1 MRHEVH
7 ILAPTSSPNRYPE
20 SQNLKSFLSVADA
33 SKLEMDRILARAK
46 AIKTLIKRGR
56 SIATLRGKI
65 AGLLFEKPSTRTR
78 ASFEVAAR
86 RLGGDSIYLAA
97 NELQLSRGEPVKDTA
112 RILGG
117 YLDGVVAR
125 VYAHDTVVQLA
136 KYSRVP
142 VVNALSDLEHP
153 TQIVSDLFTIQE
165 AKGKLRGLKL
175 AYIGDGNNV
184 CNSLLLGG
192 AMEGMHVSVAC
203 PEGYEPS
210 EKILSTAGIRAKST
224 GATVRIVHKPS
235 EAADGADVLYT
246 DVWVSMGD
254 EASKEKRM
262 QDFVG
267 YQINS
272 DLLKLAKKDASVM
285 HCLPAHRGLEIT
297 DEVIE
302 GKESIVWQQGENK
315 LYGAAAVLEWLLRK
329 K

>member
-1 MRHEVH
+1 MSGVSR
-7 ILAPTSSPNRYPE
+7 
-20 SQNLKSFLSVADA
+20 LKSFLSVTDA
-33 SKLEMDRILARAK
+33 SKLEMDRIVARAK
-46 AIKTLIKRGR
+46 AIKALVKRGR

-78 ASFEVAAR
+78 TSFEVAAR
-86 RLGGDSIYLAA
+86 RLGGDSIYLAS

-117 YLDGVVAR
+117 YLDGIVAR
-125 VYAHDTVVQLA
+125 VYSHDTVTQLA
-136 KYSRVP
+136 KYSTVP

-165 AKGKLRGLKL
+165 VKGKLKGLKL

-192 AMEGMHVSVAC
+192 ALEGMRVAVAC
-203 PEGYEPS
+203 PASYEPNGT
-210 EKILSTAGIRAKST
+210 ILSEAQKTSRTSGGNIDVSHDPT
-224 GATVRIVHKPS
+224 
-235 EAADGADVLYT
+235 EAARDADLVYT

-262 QDFVG
+262 KDFSG
-267 YQINS
+267 YQIND
-272 DLLKLAKKDASVM
+272 DLLKVAKKDVSVM

-297 DEVIE
+297 DDVIE
-302 GKESIVWQQGENK
+302 GRHSIVWQQGENK
-315 LYGAAAVLEWLLRK
+315 LYGAASMLEWLLRQK
-329 K
+329 

>member
-1 MRHEVH
+1 M
-7 ILAPTSSPNRYPE
+7 S
-20 SQNLKSFLSVADA
+20 DA
-33 SKLEMDRILARAK
+33 SKLELDRVLARSK
-46 AIKTLIKRGR
+46 AIKTLVKRGR
-56 SIATLRGKI
+56 SLATLKGKI

-78 ASFEVAAR
+78 TSFEVAAR

-97 NELQLSRGEPVKDTA
+97 NELQLSRGELVKDTA

-117 YLDGVVAR
+117 YLDGIVAR

-165 AKGKLRGLKL
+165 AKGKLKGLKL
-175 AYIGDGNNV
+175 TYVGDGNNV

-192 AMEGMHVSVAC
+192 ALEGMNMAVAC
-203 PEGYEPS
+203 PVGYEPNATVLREA
-210 EKILSTAGIRAKST
+210 EKISRTSGGNIDVSHDPL
-224 GATVRIVHKPS
+224 
-235 EAADGADVLYT
+235 EAAKDADLLYT

-262 QDFVG
+262 KGFNG

-272 DLLKLAKKDASVM
+272 DLLRVAKKDASVM

-297 DEVIE
+297 DDVIE
-302 GKESIVWQQGENK
+302 GKQSIVWQQGENK
-315 LYGAAAVLEWLLRK
+315 LYGAASLLEWLMLQK
-329 K
+329 KP

>member
-1 MRHEVH
+1 V
-7 ILAPTSSPNRYPE
+7 S
-20 SQNLKSFLSVADA
+20 DA
-33 SKLEMDRILARAK
+33 SKLELDRVLARSK
-46 AIKTLIKRGR
+46 AIKTLVKRGR
-56 SIATLRGKI
+56 SLATLKGKI

-78 ASFEVAAR
+78 TSFEVAAR

-117 YLDGVVAR
+117 YLDGIVAR

-165 AKGKLRGLKL
+165 AKGKLKGLKL
-175 AYIGDGNNV
+175 VYVGDGNNV

-192 AMEGMHVSVAC
+192 ALEGMNMTVAC
-203 PEGYEPS
+203 PAGYEPN
-210 EKILSTAGIRAKST
+210 
-224 GATVRIVHKPS
+224 ATVLREAEKLSRTSGGNIDVSHDPL
-235 EAADGADVLYT
+235 EAAEVADLLYT

-254 EASKEKRM
+254 EASKEERM
-262 QDFVG
+262 KDFNG
-267 YQINS
+267 YQINN
-272 DLLKLAKKDASVM
+272 DLLRVAKKDASVM

-297 DEVIE
+297 DDVIE
-302 GKESIVWQQGENK
+302 GKQSIVWQQGENK
-315 LYGAAAVLEWLLRK
+315 LYGAASVLEWLMRQK
-329 K
+329 KP

>member
-1 MRHEVH
+1 M
-7 ILAPTSSPNRYPE
+7 S
-20 SQNLKSFLSVADA
+20 DA
-33 SKLEMDRILARAK
+33 SKPELDRVLARSK
-46 AIKTLIKRGR
+46 AIKTLVKRGR
-56 SIATLRGKI
+56 SLATLKGKI

-78 ASFEVAAR
+78 TSFEVAAR

-117 YLDGVVAR
+117 YLDGIVAR

-165 AKGKLRGLKL
+165 AKGKLKGLKL
-175 AYIGDGNNV
+175 VYVGDGNNV

-192 AMEGMHVSVAC
+192 ALEGMNMTVAC
-203 PEGYEPS
+203 PAGYEPN
-210 EKILSTAGIRAKST
+210 
-224 GATVRIVHKPS
+224 ATVLREAEKLSRTSGGNIDVSHDPL
-235 EAADGADVLYT
+235 EAAEVADLLYT

-262 QDFVG
+262 KDFNG

-272 DLLKLAKKDASVM
+272 DLLRVAKKDASVM

-297 DEVIE
+297 DDVIE
-302 GKESIVWQQGENK
+302 GKQSIVWQQGENK
-315 LYGAAAVLEWLLRK
+315 LYGAASVLEWLMRQK
-329 K
+329 KP

>member
-1 MRHEVH
+1 
-7 ILAPTSSPNRYPE
+7 
-20 SQNLKSFLSVADA
+20 LKSFLSVADA
-33 SKLEMDRILARAK
+33 SKLEMDRVLARAK

-56 SIATLRGKI
+56 SLVTLRTKI

-117 YLDGVVAR
+117 YLDGIVAR
-125 VYAHDTVVQLA
+125 VYSHDTVMQLA
-136 KYSRVP
+136 KYS
-142 VVNALSDLEHP
+142 
-153 TQIVSDLFTIQE
+153 T
-165 AKGKLRGLKL
+165 AKGKLKGLKL
-175 AYIGDGNNV
+175 TYVGDGNNV

-192 AMEGMHVSVAC
+192 ALEGMSILVAC
-203 PEGYEPS
+203 PAGYEPNATLLKEA
-210 EKILSTAGIRAKST
+210 EKTSRISAGNIDVSHDPLQAAKD
-224 GATVRIVHKPS
+224 
-235 EAADGADVLYT
+235 ADLLYT

-262 QDFVG
+262 KDFNG

-272 DLLKLAKKDASVM
+272 DLLKVAKKDASVM

-297 DEVIE
+297 DDVIE
-302 GKESIVWQQGENK
+302 GKQSIVWQQGENK
-315 LYGAAAVLEWLLRK
+315 LYGAASILEWLLRQK
-329 K
+329 

>member
-1 MRHEVH
+1 M
-7 ILAPTSSPNRYPE
+7 T
-20 SQNLKSFLSVADA
+20 DA
-33 SKLEMDRILARAK
+33 SKLEMDRVLARAK

-56 SIATLRGKI
+56 SLATLSGKI
-65 AGLLFEKPSTRTR
+65 TGLLFEKPSTRTR

-117 YLDGVVAR
+117 YLDAIVAR

-153 TQIVSDLFTIQE
+153 TQIVSDLFTIRE
-165 AKGKLRGLKL
+165 AKGKLKGLKL
-175 AYIGDGNNV
+175 TYVGDGNNV

-192 AMEGMHVSVAC
+192 ALEGMSISAAC
-203 PEGYEPS
+203 PAGYEPN
-210 EKILSTAGIRAKST
+210 
-224 GATVRIVHKPS
+224 ATVLS
-235 EAADGADVLYT
+235 EAEKTCRTSGGNIDVSHDPLEAAKDADLLYT

-254 EASKEKRM
+254 EASKDKRM
-262 QDFVG
+262 KDFSG
-267 YQINS
+267 YQINN
-272 DLLKLAKKDASVM
+272 DLLRVAEKDASVM

-297 DEVIE
+297 DDVIE
-302 GKESIVWQQGENK
+302 GKQSIVWQQAENK
-315 LYGAAAVLEWLLRK
+315 LYGAASILDWLMRK
-329 K
+329 SS